1 MLRGFGLCTVAGE
14 RYVHVVI
21 RAKTFCWRAWQQCY
35 SGLVTVKMDIPL
47 IDAFPG
53 PAKQTSRLSGI
64 VYMQSLTT

>member
-1 MLRGFGLCTVAGE
+1 MFEGWALYGCRRE
-14 RYVHVVI
+14 I
-21 RAKTFCWRAWQQCY
+21 RSYGHTGKTFCWRAQQQCY

-53 PAKQTSRLSGI
+53 PAKQTSRLSGV